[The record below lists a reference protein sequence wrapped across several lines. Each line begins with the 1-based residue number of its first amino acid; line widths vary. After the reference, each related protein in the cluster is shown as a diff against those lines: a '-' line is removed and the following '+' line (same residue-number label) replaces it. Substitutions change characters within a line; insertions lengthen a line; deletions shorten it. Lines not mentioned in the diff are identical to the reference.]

1 MAMRTGHT
9 PEKVFDLSSTI
20 KRQQA
25 IFVSD
30 ANIKSNAQLNAKQ
43 MKQDD
48 LLARKDRSVV
58 SKSVSTVPEKTL
70 Y

>member
-9 PEKVFDLSSTI
+9 PENVFDLSSTI